1 MEDSLRAKKKFPVA
15 VIGAGSVGTA
25 LALALREKKYP
36 LRVVLSKNG
45 KSAKILGQR
54 VCAPHAKLRSTH
66 QHPVEGIIFIAVPD
80 DEIKNVVHIL
90 SRWNEDFSRSIIFH
104 TSGALSSKILS
115 PLERRGAT
123 IGSFHPIQTFPKSD
137 ITSGLF
143 KDIWIGIEGDKKAVA
158 AARHIIHDFAAR
170 SFVLSSQQKVLY
182 HVAAVFSSNYFV
194 ALLSVV
200 EELGKR
206 IHVPRRKMI
215 SIFEPL
221 IHQSLMNVKKYSAA
235 SALTGPIARGDV
247 HTLKRH
253 RAELKKNG
261 LSDISQLYSA
271 LAKETSK
278 VASRKVT

>member
-1 MEDSLRAKKKFPVA
+1 MENSLRAYKKFPVA
-15 VIGAGSVGTA
+15 IIGAGSVGTA
-25 LALALREKKYP
+25 LALAFREKKYP
-36 LRVVLSKNG
+36 LRVVLSKDG
-45 KSAKILGQR
+45 KSARTLGQR
-54 VCAPHAKLRSTH
+54 VRAPHAKLSSTH
-66 QHPVEGIIFIAVPD
+66 HLSVKGIIFIAVPD
-80 DEIKNVVHIL
+80 GEIKNVVHIL
-90 SRWNEDFSRSIIFH
+90 SRWDEDFSRSIVFH

-115 PLERRGAT
+115 PLQRRGAT
-123 IGSFHPIQTFPKSD
+123 VGSFHPLQTFPKSD

-143 KDIWIGIEGDKKAVA
+143 KDIWIGIEGDKKAVS
-158 AARHIIHDFAAR
+158 AARRIVHDFAAR

-206 IHVPRRKMI
+206 IHIPRRKMI
-215 SIFEPL
+215 SIVEPL

-253 RAELKKNG
+253 RAELKKKG
-261 LSDISQLYSA
+261 LSDIAHLYSA